1 MSAVGIIAEFNPL
14 HTGHIYL
21 IREAKKYG
29 AAVVAMSGNFVQRGD
44 VAIADKRIRA
54 KAALM
59 CGADL
64 VLELPVSYSLSTTQN
79 FALGGVS
86 VLKAAG
92 CDSLMFGSEC
102 GEIKQLAEACVV
114 LESAE
119 FSSTVSKLLAT
130 GITFAAAREK
140 AAEGSGIAKGLLS
153 GANNN
158 LAAEYMLAAKKINA
172 GFGFLTVT
180 RKGAAHDSTAAA
192 GGYASASLLRQKL
205 LEGDRNFC
213 RAYMPDSV
221 LNLFE
226 SGSIADIRRIERAV
240 LAVLRAKT
248 IDELKKLPDISEGIE
263 NKIFSAIR
271 VATGLEELYNT
282 VKVKRYTHARIRRL
296 VLNTF
301 LGIDSRFFMKPAP
314 YVRVL
319 GFSKAGEELLRR
331 NAPLSPVPVIT
342 RAADT
347 AKLSADA
354 KWLFEAE
361 CRATDLFALA
371 LPEIRPCGAEY
382 TEKIIK
388 TEC

>member
-1 MSAVGIIAEFNPL
+1 M
-14 HTGHIYL
+14 
-21 IREAKKYG
+21 REAKKHG
-29 AAVVAMSGNFVQRGD
+29 TVTVAMSGNFVQRGD
-44 VAIADKRIRA
+44 VAIADKRIRT

-64 VLELPVSYSLSTTQN
+64 VLELPVSYSLSTAQN

-92 CDSLMFGSEC
+92 CDCLMFGSEC
-102 GEIKQLAEACVV
+102 GDINQLEDACAA

-119 FSSTVSKLLAT
+119 FSGMLSRLLTA

-140 AAEGSGIAKGLLS
+140 AAECAGIAKGLFS

-158 LAAEYMLAAKKINA
+158 LATEYMIAAKRLNA
-172 GFGFLTVT
+172 GFEFLTVT
-180 RKGAAHDSTAAA
+180 RKGAAHDSSAASD
-192 GGYASASLLRQKL
+192 GYAPASLLRQKL
-205 LEGDRNFC
+205 LAGDRGFC

-221 LNLFE
+221 LSLFE

-240 LAVLRAKT
+240 LAVLRTKT
-248 IDELKKLPDISEGIE
+248 ADELKKLPDISEGIE
-263 NKIFSAIR
+263 NKLFSAIR

-296 VLNTF
+296 ALNAF
-301 LGIDSRFFMKPAP
+301 LGIDSSFFMKPAP

-319 GFSKAGEELLRR
+319 GFNKAGEELLRR

-342 RAADT
+342 RASDA
-347 AKLSADA
+347 AKLPPDA
-354 KWLFEAE
+354 RRLFEAE
-361 CRATDLFALA
+361 CRAYDLFALA